1 MKFMLQGEPVST
13 METEPRLA
21 SMPDRHD
28 NPARPAKLS
37 IRNLTVRFGDVLAL
51 DNFSLDVPAGEFV
64 SILGASGCGK
74 STMFNAVSGLL
85 RATSG
90 EVVLDGRDVSNRP
103 GQVGYMLQKDLLL
116 PWRTVK
122 GNIILAASLTS
133 GATEKDRAEAAE
145 LARRYG
151 LGDFLDHYP
160 HALSGGMRQRVA
172 LMRTIA
178 AGRQVMLLDEPFGAL
193 DAQTRFSMQEWLLNV
208 WRDLGRTILFVT
220 HDVDEA
226 IFLADRIVVMT
237 PRPGR
242 IAEILRVE
250 LPRPRSLENL
260 TADTF
265 TALKRRI
272 MARLYHD
279 EHTHGGNT

>member
-1 MKFMLQGEPVST
+1 MERGVAPASGPDQGASSSRPV
-13 METEPRLA
+13 
-21 SMPDRHD
+21 
-28 NPARPAKLS
+28 KLS
-37 IRNLTVRFGDVLAL
+37 IRHLTCRFGDVLAL
-51 DNFSLDVPAGEFV
+51 DDFSLDVPEGEFV
-64 SILGASGCGK
+64 CILGASGCGK

-85 RATSG
+85 RSTAG

-122 GNIILAASLTS
+122 GNITLAASLTR
-133 GATEKDRAEAAE
+133 GATDQDRAEAE
-145 LARRYG
+145 RLATRYG

-172 LMRTIA
+172 MMRTIA

-193 DAQTRFSMQEWLLNV
+193 DAQTRFSMQEWLLEV

-242 IAEILRVE
+242 IGEILTVG
-250 LPRPRSLENL
+250 LPRPRRLDDL
-260 TADTF
+260 TTDSF
-265 TALKRRI
+265 TGLKRQI

-279 EHTHGGNT
+279 EHGKGSTT